1 MNPDNIIYYRSAKVG
16 SSSIIKAIRE
26 SKYKSIHLNSETDI
40 DSVNLE
46 DYQIII
52 VGVAPKLPSS
62 VQDSQFDIIQ
72 EHISRLTNYTS
83 FAVCRDPYT
92 KFLSGVN
99 YCYSRGTFTVDNFN
113 SIIESNEYITPDNT
127 ELNAHDYGHIL
138 RPQTACLYSNGT
150 QHAETIIKFEN
161 LNVNVTQFFK
171 KNGFDIT
178 LSDRSNVTKSQK
190 FNLCK
195 LAERFINKQFSVDFD
210 NFNYQKTAI

>member
-1 MNPDNIIYYRSAKVG
+1 MKPDHIIYYRSAKVG
-16 SSSIIKAIRE
+16 SSSIIKAIQK
-26 SKYKSIHLNSETDI
+26 SKYKSIHLNSKTDI
-40 DSVNLE
+40 DSINLE

-52 VGVAPKLPSS
+52 VGVAPKFHPS
-62 VQDSQFDIIQ
+62 VQGSQFDIIQ
-72 EHISRLTNYTS
+72 EHISKLTNYTS

-113 SIIESNEYITPDNT
+113 SIIESNEYISPDDT

-138 RPQTACLYSNGT
+138 RPQTACLYSNDT

-161 LNVNVTQFFK
+161 LNANVTQFFK

-190 FNLCK
+190 FNRCK
-195 LAERFINKQFSVDFD
+195 LVEQFVNKQFSVDFN
-210 NFNYQKTAI
+210 NFNYQRIVI